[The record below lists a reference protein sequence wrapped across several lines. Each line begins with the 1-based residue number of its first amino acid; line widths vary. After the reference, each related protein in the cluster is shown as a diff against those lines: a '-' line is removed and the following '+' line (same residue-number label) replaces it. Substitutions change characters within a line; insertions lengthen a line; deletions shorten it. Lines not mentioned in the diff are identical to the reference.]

1 MSTDNNINLETLAH
15 LRWMLQKDI
24 LHQDM
29 FLIGYAKPGSHTSRR
44 EILGGSAIFA
54 DQAPVRAAIHGR
66 ILILDGT
73 LHHSFIYDALLS
85 KGHTSEQLT
94 AQHLVRVDPA
104 FRVIALGLPVPPY
117 PGRTLDPPLR
127 SRFQARQ
134 VPPPSP
140 GAQLEICDGDKLVAL
155 VNAMHLIESGGHADR
170 MPHLSAS
177 VVAYCTKM
185 AQLFPTADLPALLR
199 RRFPLHAS
207 SAWKAQDQTFQN
219 VLRTFFPSTSDQSE
233 CKYQLTRVDQS
244 TAELRLG
251 DVAARDG
258 VHRLSSDTLSTLQR
272 LIQDRH
278 VDLADGTTFAT
289 ADAPVPTLTDIP
301 SSRNLV
307 RIHPAFRIVALGEV
321 AKPWLTSETMA
332 LLPFHSVP
340 ELTREDAD
348 AVVAALCPRV
358 PRSVSTKLVELWH
371 QVQLLPSSDLSLSVR
386 QLLRLARRLNAFPES
401 AAADLRLL
409 IEDTTMMHFLPNAQ
423 LMADVLDACHIRQG
437 KSPDVAQGW
446 ISDAPAPTLTGTPSN
461 LVRIH
466 PAFRI
471 VALGEVAK
479 PWLTAETMALFPF
492 HSVPELTRE
501 DADAVVAALCPRV
514 PRSVST

>member
-1 MSTDNNINLETLAH
+1 MLRQSLLRPSRWRVHHRAQPFSNVTIGGITAPQGQVKETLAH

-73 LHHSFIYDALLS
+73 LHHPFIYDALLS

-251 DVAARDG
+251 DVAARG
-258 VHRLSSDTLSTLQR
+258 VPVACGPRPLQQHAPQFVETKAHRRVLVAMLQ
-272 LIQDRH
+272 DH
-278 VDLADGTTFAT
+278 AAGT
-289 ADAPVPTLTDIP
+289 D
-301 SSRNLV
+301 
-307 RIHPAFRIVALGEV
+307 
-321 AKPWLTSETMA
+321 MC
-332 LLPFHSVP
+332 
-340 ELTREDAD
+340 
-348 AVVAALCPRV
+348 VVGPKGSGKSA
-358 PRSVSTKLVELWH
+358 
-371 QVQLLPSSDLSLSVR
+371 
-386 QLLRLARRLNAFPES
+386 LARQFCGSLGY
-401 AAADLRLL
+401 
-409 IEDTTMMHFLPNAQ
+409 Q
-423 LMADVLDACHIRQG
+423 
-437 KSPDVAQGW
+437 
-446 ISDAPAPTLTGTPSN
+446 SD
-461 LVRIH
+461 
-466 PAFRI
+466 
-471 VALGEVAK
+471 
-479 PWLTAETMALFPF
+479 
-492 HSVPELTRE
+492 
-501 DADAVVAALCPRV
+501 
-514 PRSVST
+514 

>member
-1 MSTDNNINLETLAH
+1 
-15 LRWMLQKDI
+15 
-24 LHQDM
+24 
-29 FLIGYAKPGSHTSRR
+29 
-44 EILGGSAIFA
+44 
-54 DQAPVRAAIHGR
+54 
-66 ILILDGT
+66 
-73 LHHSFIYDALLS
+73 YDALLS

-251 DVAARDG
+251 DVAARGVPVACGPRPLQQHAPQFVETKAHRRVLVAMLQLRAARHGHVVILDG

-278 VDLADGTTFAT
+278 VDLADGTTFAA
-289 ADAPVPTLTDIP
+289 ADAPAPTLTSTP
-301 SSRNLV
+301 SNLV

-321 AKPWLTSETMA
+321 AKPWLTAETMA
-332 LLPFHSVP
+332 LFPFHSVP

-348 AVVAALCPRV
+348 AVMAALCPRV

-446 ISDAPAPTLTGTPSN
+446 ICLSL
-461 LVRIH
+461 
-466 PAFRI
+466 
-471 VALGEVAK
+471 
-479 PWLTAETMALFPF
+479 LFW
-492 HSVPELTRE
+492 R
-501 DADAVVAALCPRV
+501 
-514 PRSVST
+514 

>member
-1 MSTDNNINLETLAH
+1 M
-15 LRWMLQKDI
+15 
-24 LHQDM
+24 
-29 FLIGYAKPGSHTSRR
+29 P
-44 EILGGSAIFA
+44 
-54 DQAPVRAAIHGR
+54 
-66 ILILDGT
+66 
-73 LHHSFIYDALLS
+73 
-85 KGHTSEQLT
+85 
-94 AQHLVRVDPA
+94 
-104 FRVIALGLPVPPY
+104 
-117 PGRTLDPPLR
+117 
-127 SRFQARQ
+127 
-134 VPPPSP
+134 
-140 GAQLEICDGDKLVAL
+140 DGDKLVAL

-233 CKYQLTRVDQS
+233 YKYQLTRLDQS

-251 DVAARDG
+251 DVAARGVPVACGPRPLQQHAPHG

-446 ISDAPAPTLTGTPSN
+446 ICLSLMFW
-461 LVRIH
+461 R
-466 PAFRI
+466 
-471 VALGEVAK
+471 
-479 PWLTAETMALFPF
+479 
-492 HSVPELTRE
+492 
-501 DADAVVAALCPRV
+501 
-514 PRSVST
+514 